1 MDILSAAERI
11 SAIDRSEVVFD
22 PARCLHTRDKFST
35 CEACLDICPLEAIQ
49 TGKPPRLETEACAS
63 CLTCLP
69 LCPTGAFSA
78 DDAVPDLLNC
88 AAHVESRSLELI
100 CQTHPRAEKG
110 RKAETVGIRLRGCL
124 AGLGNGT
131 YLALAA
137 VGIEHITVRLDACAE
152 CPWASLQGQVE
163 KQAQEAKLLL
173 DAWGKAEMVGIVTA
187 LEEPVERP
195 LWEAKNPPL
204 SRRDLFVMLSRQGQ
218 VALARAIEKEVASAE
233 RKAGRG
239 RLRLN
244 HAIAHLPTPQNGGV
258 LLGELGFSALAVNEA
273 CTACGTC
280 ARICPTQA
288 LTFEVDEDAHRYT
301 LRFSA
306 KLCIACEACAHA
318 CAEQAISLEYAP
330 TAEQVWGPQEAVLL
344 RDGEL
349 TRCGRCNAWFTAR
362 PDGVHLC
369 PACEFRQKN
378 PFGSR
383 LPPGVTLPGRSLS

>member
-1 MDILSAAERI
+1 MNILSAAERI

-22 PARCLHTRDKFST
+22 PARCLHTRDTFST
-35 CEACLDICPLEAIQ
+35 CEACLDICPVGAIQ
-49 TGKPPRLETEACAS
+49 TGKPPRLETDLCAS

-88 AAHVESRSLELI
+88 AAHVESRSLEII
-100 CQTHPRAEKG
+100 CQMHPRADTG
-110 RKAETVGIRLRGCL
+110 IAVETVGVRLRGCL
-124 AGLGNGT
+124 AGLGSGT

-137 VGIEHITVRLDACAE
+137 VGVEHIAVRLEACAE
-152 CPWASLQGQVE
+152 CSWASLGRRVE

-173 DAWGKAEMVGIVTA
+173 EGWDKSGMVEIVTV
-187 LEEPVERP
+187 LKDPVERP

-218 VALARAIEKEVASAE
+218 IALARAIEKEAASAE

-244 HAIAHLPTPQNGGV
+244 HAIAHLSEPQNGGV
-258 LLGELGFSALAVNEA
+258 PLAEMGFAMLTVSET
-273 CTACGTC
+273 CTACGAC
-280 ARICPTQA
+280 ARICPTRA

-301 LRFSA
+301 LRFSSN
-306 KLCIACEACAHA
+306 LCIACEACAHA
-318 CAEQAISLEYAP
+318 CAEEAVSLDHVP
-330 TAEQVWGPQEAVLL
+330 TAEQVWGPREVVLL

-349 TRCGRCNAWFTAR
+349 ARCGRCNAWFTAR
-362 PDGVHLC
+362 PSVHLC
-369 PACEFRQKN
+369 PSCEFRQNN

-383 LPPGVTLPGRSLS
+383 LPPGISPPKRSLS